1 MSSMPSR
8 VVTKGCLFAL
18 ALLLAACS
26 TTSGADSGTSSAISE
41 VDAPARDLPYPEQ
54 TRSVLAIRPD
64 RAPDA
69 VGSVRTF
76 LGAARGSPPGE
87 AERGTSESGESES
100 PSPASRAATAAVAGM
115 LDARGVGVPQ
125 IPGLYRQLAEP
136 SGDWAG
142 RLLTAID
149 TDRPLLFAMSTRF
162 NKSVLR
168 TLRLGAPAV
177 DASVLPTGPT
187 GRLFLPAAEGTSEL
201 KAQIEKLCGE
211 DRSQCASVPRVA
223 SHDSW
228 VVVDVG
234 SGLSPDE
241 GSGRGGSS
249 GPDWSG
255 SDEEYFERATP
266 AARAFLESDAALS
279 MYIRTEDVAELG
291 AVIGAF
297 EARNALANAAP
308 TNRTELYN
316 KGLSIAGTVFE
327 FSDPEARETEDASL
341 EIDAPRPGAWSAEVV
356 STHTAHGRA
365 VADAGAIDARLPQLE
380 AASPVLEFEFA
391 ADTEAALD
399 EARPPRPLRRAAE
412 NGDWGRVA
420 EMLRTGGAWGWYSL
434 VGSAPMGSAAALQEW
449 IAQRSA
455 NLGGSKSPPTEQ
467 VYAVRASL
475 GTTPDA
481 KAPVGFVPTGGIA
494 LLVDREG
501 RLVELIE
508 KLVGRLDAGTP
519 VTAAVDRRKREG
531 SDRTVVEITFG
542 GAEDVFGAA
551 SAVAGGPKVR
561 LRANRLPDLPRM
573 GPSGSAARRVLSS
586 AEVVRLDARH
596 SRRGRAVRF
605 HAGPEDPAD
614 LSVPRARTESAT
626 AGSRPECLI
635 RASAA
640 SRRALS
646 AYGLGMGGDGNWFD
660 HHSELDDKLQSHG
673 KDCPEDASD
682 ATARIRW
689 LRGRWLRARSFLA
702 SASWDFPAAT
712 EAAEKACALE
722 DDSDCAFRERFAT
735 LAGAYRPPE
744 TAAHLRVEDIPREQ
758 LMIGHSRTFYPP
770 VPEFASDGERPG
782 AGDVSALVGAV
793 EAGAS
798 ESGETWSERFT
809 LRGIPTGAG
818 GRTSVAL
825 LPIDRTHS
833 ARFLGRLN
841 AYVDDL
847 EVPVEYRQE
856 RKLLRK
862 PVPPADVTGM
872 ALHVRPDGAR
882 ESGYPFVVLRA
893 SLPDASE
900 GTEAVSVEVSSEGI
914 DLRNPDGEAVASID
928 ACEGRSPTLCVRD
941 AETVERTLESIEK
954 APADADSEA
963 FRRLAEQYRLDAL
976 DDRVAAVDSSG
987 PSTTYE
993 LRVDPAI
1000 PAGLVARI
1008 AGRIGTHTLE
1018 RHDRPPQILFGVQD
1032 DS

>member
-1 MSSMPSR
+1 MPSR

-26 TTSGADSGTSSAISE
+26 TTSGADSGTSSEISE

-54 TRSVLAIRPD
+54 TRSVLALRPD

-69 VGSVRTF
+69 VGSVRAS

-87 AERGTSESGESES
+87 AERGSSESGEAES

-115 LDARGVGVPQ
+115 LNARGVGVPQ

-149 TDRPLLFAMSTRF
+149 TERPLLFALSTRF
-162 NKSVLR
+162 NDSVLR

-201 KAQIEKLCGE
+201 KAQIENLCGE

-266 AARAFLESDAALS
+266 AARAFLESDSALS
-279 MYIRTEDVAELG
+279 MYIRTDDVPELG

-308 TNRTELYN
+308 ANRTELYN

-327 FSDPEARETEDASL
+327 FSDPETRETEDASL
-341 EIDAPRPGAWSAEVV
+341 AIDAPRPGAWSAEVV

-365 VADAGAIDARLPQLE
+365 VADAGTIDARLPQVE

-391 ADTEAALD
+391 ADTEAAFD

-412 NGDWGRVA
+412 SGDWGRVA

-434 VGSAPMGSAAALQEW
+434 VGSAPTGSAAALQEW

-467 VYAVRASL
+467 IYAVRASL
-475 GTTPDA
+475 GTTSDS

-519 VTAAVDRRKREG
+519 VTAAMDRRKREG
-531 SDRTVVEITFG
+531 SDRMVVEITFG
-542 GAEDVFGAA
+542 GAEDVFGDA

-596 SRRGRAVRF
+596 SGRGRAVRF
-605 HAGPEDPAD
+605 HAGPEEPAD
-614 LSVPRARTESAT
+614 LAVPRARTEPAT
-626 AGSRPECLI
+626 PRSRPGCVV

-646 AYGLGMGGDGNWFD
+646 AYGLGMGGDGSWFD
-660 HHSELDDKLQSHG
+660 HHSELDEKLRSYAE
-673 KDCPEDASD
+673 DCLEDASD
-682 ATARIRW
+682 AAAQVRW
-689 LRGRWLRARSFLA
+689 LRGRWLRARSFVA
-702 SASWDFPAAT
+702 SAQWDFPAAT
-712 EAAEKACALE
+712 EAAKTACELE
-722 DDSDCAFRERFAT
+722 DDSECAMRERFAT
-735 LAGAYRPPE
+735 VADAYRAPE
-744 TAAHLRVEDIPREQ
+744 AVAHLRVEDVPREQ
-758 LMIGHSRTFYPP
+758 LMIGHSRIFYPP
-770 VPEFASDGERPG
+770 VPEFASDAERPG
-782 AGDVSALVGAV
+782 AGDVSALVEAL

-798 ESGETWSERFT
+798 ETGETWSERLT

-818 GRTSVAL
+818 ERTSVAL
-825 LPIDRTHS
+825 LPVDRTHP

-856 RKLLRK
+856 RKLLGK
-862 PVPPADVTGM
+862 PVPPADVTGL
-872 ALHVRPDGAR
+872 ALHVQPEGSR
-882 ESGYPFVVLRA
+882 SGEHQVVVLRA
-893 SLPDASE
+893 SLPEVSEDAE
-900 GTEAVSVEVSSEGI
+900 TVSVEVSSEGI
-914 DLRNPDGEAVASID
+914 DLRKPDGDTVSSFE

-941 AETVERTLESIEK
+941 SESVEATFESIEK

-976 DDRVAAVDSSG
+976 TDRLAATSGG

-1000 PAGLVARI
+1000 PTGLVARI

-1018 RHDRPPQILFGVQD
+1018 GHDRPPQILFAVQD